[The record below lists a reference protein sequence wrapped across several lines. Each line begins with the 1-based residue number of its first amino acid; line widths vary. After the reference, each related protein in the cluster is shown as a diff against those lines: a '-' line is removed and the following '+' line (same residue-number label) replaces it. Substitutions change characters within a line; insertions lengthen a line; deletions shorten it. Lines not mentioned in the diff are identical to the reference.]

1 MPGVDETALFPIEG
15 MHLEGDG
22 LLGAEAYQ
30 VMYVLIRKHGFFT
43 LEQANARIRDAPESL
58 WSDGMCIRPIHHSVL
73 KGQKGGK
80 PLADQR
86 MRYTAAEVHKF
97 ALASIDLFD
106 DMIPSD
112 VPVWEC
118 WKMHVA
124 YLKILLQSSFTYHD
138 IVTLDTL
145 IYEHQTMYNKVRLP
159 HTRTTTYF
167 SSCQLYFADTHCAS
181 HRSLSM
187 RA

>member
-22 LLGAEAYQ
+22 VLSAEAYQ

-43 LEQANARIRDAPESL
+43 LQQANDRIREAPESL
-58 WSDGMCIRPIHHSVL
+58 WSDGKCIRPIHHSVL
-73 KGQKGGK
+73 KGQRGGK

-97 ALASIDLFD
+97 ALASIELFD
-106 DMIPSD
+106 RMIPSD

-118 WKMHVA
+118 WKIHVA
-124 YLKILLQSSFTYHD
+124 YLKILLQSSFTCD
-138 IVTLDTL
+138 QIITLDKL
-145 IYEHQTMYNKVRLP
+145 IYDHQTMYNKVSLP
-159 HTRTTTYF
+159 HTVAPANY
-167 SSCQLYFADTHCAS
+167 
-181 HRSLSM
+181 SLM
-187 RA
+187 TRIVLCTDP